1 MICSVTC
8 SACGGVN
15 REGARFCDNCGAP
28 LAASPPARE
37 YEPPPAL
44 AEKIRTQGAALEGE
58 RKQVTVLFADVS
70 GSMDLAESVD
80 PELWQRIMDRFF
92 AVLCEGV
99 HRYEGTVVQFT
110 GDGIMALFGAPIAHE
125 DHAVRAAHAALRLR
139 ADLSEQAAEL
149 RRDDGLNFSV
159 RLGLNSG
166 EVVVGGIGDDLR
178 VEFTAIGHTVGLAK
192 RMESL
197 AEPGTAYLTGH
208 TAALL
213 DGFFELRDLG

>member
-70 GSMDLAESVD
+70 GSMDLAEQVD
-80 PELWQRIMDRFF
+80 AEAWRRIMDRFF
-92 AVLCEGV
+92 VVLCDGV

-110 GDGIMALFGAPIAHE
+110 GDGIMALFGAPVAHE
-125 DHAVRAAHAALRLR
+125 DHAVRAGHAALRLVR
-139 ADLSEQAAEL
+139 DLSTHAAEI
-149 RRDDGLNFSV
+149 RREDGLNFSL

-166 EVVVGGIGDDLR
+166 EVVAGAIGEDLR
-178 VEFTAIGHTVGLAK
+178 VGFTAFGHTVGLAK

-197 AEPGTAYLTGH
+197 AGPGNGFANAH
-208 TAALL
+208 TAP
-213 DGFFELRDLG
+213 LG